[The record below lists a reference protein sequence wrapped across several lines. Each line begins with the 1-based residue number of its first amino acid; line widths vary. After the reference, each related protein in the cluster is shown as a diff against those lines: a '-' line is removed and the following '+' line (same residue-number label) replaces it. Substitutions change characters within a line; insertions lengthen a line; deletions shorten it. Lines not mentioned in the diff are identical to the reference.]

1 MGKYVTDGRQERGTD
16 SWYIGSVT
24 DSQARDL
31 DLPLDFLADGNY
43 MAIIYEDGPDAD
55 YRNNPYPMTIR
66 RMEVNKA
73 SVLHLHLAPGGGAA
87 IQLLRQ

>member
-1 MGKYVTDGRQERGTD
+1 
-16 SWYIGSVT
+16 
-24 DSQARDL
+24 
-31 DLPLDFLADGNY
+31 

-73 SVLHLHLAPGGGAA
+73 SVLHLHLAAGGGAA
-87 IQLLRQ
+87 IQLLLQK